1 MIVVG
6 AEPARGFGAGGG
18 LLARLAA
25 LQRSEAALVLNLN
38 LLVLI
43 FLFENYEVKIGLIII
58 IEVKIE
64 VVVEGKLLLG
74 VSEGSEGHRHCN
86 IESTHCLGFQ
96 VYILN

>member
-1 MIVVG
+1 M
-6 AEPARGFGAGGG
+6 GFGAGGG

-25 LQRSEAALVLNLN
+25 LQRSEAALVLNL
-38 LLVLI
+38 LVLI
-43 FLFENYEVKIGLIII
+43 FLFENDEVKIGLII

-74 VSEGSEGHRHCN
+74 VSEGGEGHRHCN
-86 IESTHCLGFQ
+86 IESAHCLGFQ